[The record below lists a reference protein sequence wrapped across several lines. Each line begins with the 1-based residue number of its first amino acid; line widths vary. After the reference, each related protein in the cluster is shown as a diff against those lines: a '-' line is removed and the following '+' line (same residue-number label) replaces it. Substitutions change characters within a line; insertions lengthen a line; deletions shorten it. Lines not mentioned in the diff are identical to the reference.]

1 MSSCNYF
8 RGSGICESGT
18 LVTRRKKH
26 LSQVY
31 LWASGTRPSFPGS
44 PLNSINMSRA
54 LISSLGTFL
63 SFFLFFFFV
72 AYEFLSADYKIWN
85 TNGEALFAFPPP
97 KAESLWWERARHFE
111 ERFCINNNL
120 FHTSTFCVNFRLIS
134 MWLVR
139 SFLRYNTTTIETT
152 KNISGRFIQFSQYIK
167 QLSHEVSRLEK
178 SLSFRVSMNE
188 QHWW

>member
-1 MSSCNYF
+1 MAVEFVRAARSW
-8 RGSGICESGT
+8 RDEKT
-18 LVTRRKKH
+18 
-26 LSQVY
+26 
-31 LWASGTRPSFPGS
+31 SF
-44 PLNSINMSRA
+44 
-54 LISSLGTFL
+54 SSLSVSLGDSTQFSWLTPELNQHESRINFL
-63 SFFLFFFFV
+63 VGYVSFFLSFFFV

-97 KAESLWWERARHFE
+97 KAESLWWERARHFKQ
-111 ERFCINNNL
+111 RFCINNNL
-120 FHTSTFCVNFRLIS
+120 FHTSTFCVNFRLTS